1 MILTAEERIVKK
13 RSLFD
18 GALPSSILKIF
29 AIARSTYRESVREK
43 IWLVVLLFGVVIMA
57 SSFFLSPLA
66 VGAKQ
71 KIILDVGL
79 ASISILSVLTAI
91 LVGSTLL
98 HKEIEKRA
106 IYLVLTRPV
115 NRFEYLVGKFSGI
128 VATIAVLITVMTII
142 FLATAYF
149 GGSQINSKVI
159 AAVYFSLLEVA
170 LVSSVIVFFS
180 TFTTPVLT
188 SIFTLCLFIAGNL
201 SGDLRTFA
209 QKFGGPAVRW
219 IMDFLYYT
227 LPNFKVFNLRHE
239 AVHDLPFNFQDLYH
253 TTIYAFVYCAAI
265 MYFAYLVFR
274 GREMR

>member
-1 MILTAEERIVKK
+1 MILTAEERIVRK

-29 AIARSTYRESVREK
+29 AIARNTYRESVREK
-43 IWLVVLLFGVVIMA
+43 IWLVVLLFGVVIIA

-79 ASISILSVLTAI
+79 ASISILSVVMSI

-106 IYLVLTRPV
+106 IYLILTRPV
-115 NRFEYLVGKFSGI
+115 NRFEYLVGKLSGM
-128 VATIAVLITVMTII
+128 VATISVLMAVMTII
-142 FLATAYF
+142 FLVTAYF
-149 GGSQINSKVI
+149 GGSQINTKVI
-159 AAVYFSLLEVA
+159 AAIYLSLLEVA
-170 LVSSVIVFFS
+170 LVSSIIVFFS

-188 SIFTLCLFIAGNL
+188 SVFTLCLFISGNL

-209 QKFGGPAVRW
+209 QKFGSPTVRW

-253 TTIYAFVYCAAI
+253 VTIYAFVYCTAI